1 MFSADNYQL
10 IDFGDGRRL
19 ERFGTVVLD
28 RPCPAAEGVPR
39 EDPAAWQR
47 ADAIFQRT
55 RGDEGRWIDAHT
67 LPLRWTVA
75 CGPMVLELR
84 RTKLGQ
90 VGIFPEQQVNWNW
103 ISGRLGAS
111 PGTRHAPPDA
121 DRTRH
126 APPDAQRTRH
136 APRDAGPHAERE
148 EYVAARPAPLRVLHL
163 FAYTGAATLAA
174 AAAGAE
180 VTHVDASRTV
190 VAWARR
196 NAALSGL
203 AAAKIRW
210 IVEDALKYAGRELR
224 RGSRYDAVILDPPSY
239 GHGAGGE
246 PWVIE
251 KDLPLLLQ
259 ICGQLTAGRR
269 RWMLLTCHTPQL
281 SADSLR
287 SMLAESLDDG
297 AAGSLTAG
305 PLTLPTAVGRHL
317 PSGVVVRWQTFA
329 Q

>member
-1 MFSADNYQL
+1 
-10 IDFGDGRRL
+10 
-19 ERFGTVVLD
+19 
-28 RPCPAAEGVPR
+28 
-39 EDPAAWQR
+39 
-47 ADAIFQRT
+47 
-55 RGDEGRWIDAHT
+55 
-67 LPLRWTVA
+67 
-75 CGPMVLELR
+75 
-84 RTKLGQ
+84 
-90 VGIFPEQQVNWNW
+90 
-103 ISGRLGAS
+103 
-111 PGTRHAPPDA
+111 
-121 DRTRH
+121 
-126 APPDAQRTRH
+126 
-136 APRDAGPHAERE
+136 
-148 EYVAARPAPLRVLHL
+148 VLHL

-180 VTHVDASRTV
+180 VTHVDASRTA
-190 VAWARR
+190 VAWARC

-251 KDLPLLLQ
+251 KDLPRLLQ

-281 SADSLR
+281 SADCLR

-305 PLTLPTAVGRHL
+305 PLTLSAAGGRHL
-317 PSGVVVRWQTFA
+317 PSGVVVRWQAVET
-329 Q
+329 